1 MAVLFGWSKSGDFS
15 IVEAQMKMTISSPIL
30 KDKVAVVTGASRGIG
45 RAIAQAFAREAATVV
60 ICGRKQ
66 ETLDQV
72 AAEMAGNP
80 GTFYP
85 LACHVGRADQ
95 IQRLVETC
103 NRQFGRIDILVNNAA
118 TNIAQ
123 EPVLQIDEGK
133 FDKMVEV
140 NLKSAFRLMQAIAP
154 GMCERGW
161 GSIVN
166 IASIA
171 GIRPQYHGM
180 LYSMTKAA
188 LIMMTQS
195 YALELGPRGVR
206 VNAIAPGMIQ
216 TVLSEYYW
224 KDDAKREKIMEEQP
238 IKHLG
243 QPEEIAEM
251 ALLLASERGSYIT
264 GQTLI
269 VDGGRLLP

>member
-1 MAVLFGWSKSGDFS
+1 
-15 IVEAQMKMTISSPIL
+15 MKMTISSPIL

-45 RAIAQAFAREAATVV
+45 RAIAQVFAREGATVV

-72 AAEMAGNP
+72 AAEMEAGS
-80 GTFYP
+80 GTVYP
-85 LACHVGRADQ
+85 HACHVGRADQ
-95 IQRLVETC
+95 IQHLVETTH
-103 NRQFGRIDILVNNAA
+103 QKFGKIDILVNNAA

-154 GMCERGW
+154 GMCQRGW

-166 IASIA
+166 IASIS
-171 GIRPQYHGM
+171 GVRPQYHGM

-224 KDDAKREKIMEEQP
+224 KDDAKRDKILEEQP

-251 ALLLASERGSYIT
+251 ALLLASDRGSYIT
-264 GQTLI
+264 GQTMI

>member
-1 MAVLFGWSKSGDFS
+1 
-15 IVEAQMKMTISSPIL
+15 MKMTISGPIL

-66 ETLDQV
+66 ETLDLV
-72 AAEMAGNP
+72 AAEIAQEMGGGP
-80 GTFYP
+80 GTVYP

-95 IQRLVETC
+95 IQRLVETTH
-103 NRQFGRIDILVNNAA
+103 QKFGKIDILVNNAA

-140 NLKSAFRLMQAIAP
+140 NLKSAFRLIQAIAP

-161 GSIVN
+161 GSIIN
-166 IASIA
+166 IASIS
-171 GIRPQYHGM
+171 GIRPQHHGM

-206 VNAIAPGMIQ
+206 VNAIAPGLIQ
-216 TVLSEYYW
+216 TALSEYYW
-224 KDDAKREKIMEEQP
+224 KDGAKREKILQEQP

-243 QPEEIAEM
+243 QPEEIAEV
-251 ALLLASERGSYIT
+251 ALLLASDRGSYIT